1 MKRLWKRGLIII
13 LTVIIACSMISCSKD
28 KKVSKGQY
36 VEKEL
41 TLPEELG
48 ATQEASLT
56 RGKDNTVYLI
66 GADNNGLQVLFES
79 KDNGQSWDKKTLN
92 LPIEENKIF
101 RGDAEV
107 SENGDIFIRY
117 NLFTKEEIEQ
127 CEKGSDSGNDAE
139 SEDGDFNRKQIM
151 GERYIIIDKEGN
163 SKELN
168 LDYLKDTTGEIYYNF
183 KFDKEGNILASSNNG
198 EVVRIDSTTGKEI
211 RSYLINEDYVANV
224 TATENYLIVV
234 TASKILKYRLE
245 DGKEVGE
252 IKSLDVSNILKG
264 NVVSFS
270 GNEEDSIYYAS
281 SGGVYNLD
289 AEKDKTKKI
298 MDSKSYNLENQ
309 NIAIQSMILYGK
321 NSFLVIYVD
330 MDKNQLILNNY
341 EFSKNQVIDKDKEIK
356 IFSLD
361 KNSSIERA
369 VAIFRKEN
377 PNVDVKIDVV
387 SEDKSVGTVSD
398 ALKKLNTEIMAG
410 NGPDIICLDG
420 IDAEPYIEKGIL
432 EDISDVIKDYDENN
446 LILSNVVD
454 AYTDKGEIYKF
465 PIGIALPVAIGENIG
480 EIKDIDTL
488 NKFFQQQF
496 SENKRVLSIYNIE
509 TLFPSLCN
517 IYSDEFI
524 RGNNIDINKL
534 EEFFEKVKEMKDI
547 AIETTPTEEYQ
558 SYIEEKENFDIPGI
572 WQDSYWSLAL
582 RAIPGA
588 YPLQSVCSDSG
599 SIDIG
604 GFGSFDSL
612 SELVSVRTKE
622 KDLDYTILP
631 SEDKSKF
638 IPIGLVGINSKSK
651 EKTLAKDFIHL
662 LLSEDVQKCNFGE
675 NRFPVNISTLKKEK
689 INDEHMEEGAK
700 ICVQNNDDKDI
711 EFEHVWPSDEECEKL
726 IDKIKNAKKP
736 VDIKPTILVVLKDAF
751 DKYDSGEISLKEAAK
766 KVEKDTKLD
775 LDE

>member
-1 MKRLWKRGLIII
+1 MKGVWKRGLTII
-13 LTVIIACSMISCSKD
+13 LTGIIACSMISCSKD

-56 RGKDNTVYLI
+56 RGKDNTVYLV
-66 GADNNGLQVLFES
+66 GADNNGFQVLFES

-117 NLFTKEEIEQ
+117 NLFTKEEIELG
-127 CEKGSDSGNDAE
+127 EKGSASENNAE
-139 SEDGDFNRKQIM
+139 SEDGDFKTKQIM

-163 SKELN
+163 TKELN
-168 LDYLKDTTGEIYYNF
+168 LDYLKDSTGGNYYNF

-198 EVVRIDSTTGKEI
+198 EVVRIDATTGKEI
-211 RSYLINEDYVANV
+211 RSYSINEDYLADV

-234 TASKILKYRLE
+234 TGSKILKYRLD

-264 NVVSFS
+264 NIVSFS

-289 AEKDKTKKI
+289 AEKDKTKKV

-309 NIAIQSMILYGK
+309 NMLIQNMILYGK
-321 NSFLVIYVD
+321 NSFLAIYVD
-330 MDKNQLILNNY
+330 VEKNQLILNNY

-369 VAIFRKEN
+369 VAIFRKED

-387 SEDKSVGTVSD
+387 YEDKSVSTVSD

-432 EDISDVIKDYDENN
+432 EDISDVIKDYDKNN

-454 AYTDKGEIYKF
+454 AYTDKGKIYKF

-480 EIKDIDTL
+480 DIKDIDTL

-524 RGNNIDINKL
+524 RGNNIDKNKL
-534 EEFFEKVKEMKDI
+534 EEFFKKVKEMKDI

-558 SYIEEKENFDIPGI
+558 SYFEEDENYEAPGI
-572 WQDSYWSLAL
+572 WKDNYWNVTLY
-582 RAIPGA
+582 AISGA
-588 YPLQSVCSDSG
+588 YPLESIGNDSG

-612 SELVSVRTKE
+612 SELVSVRTIK
-622 KDLDYTILP
+622 KDLNYTILP
-631 SEDKSKF
+631 SEEKSKF

-662 LLSEDVQKCNFGE
+662 LLSEDVQKGD
-675 NRFPVNISTLKKEK
+675 IS
-689 INDEHMEEGAK
+689 G
-700 ICVQNNDDKDI
+700 
-711 EFEHVWPSDEECEKL
+711 
-726 IDKIKNAKKP
+726 IKRC
-736 VDIKPTILVVLKDAF
+736 F
-751 DKYDSGEISLKEAAK
+751 R
-766 KVEKDTKLD
+766 
-775 LDE
+775 